1 MCHWPINIKGL
12 LFYFHFIEKTP
23 DCQLLEDQYDAKGE
37 YPNCCPIYECPEGI
51 EITYKNKAGS
61 NKKSPRTLE

>member
-1 MCHWPINIKGL
+1 MRLMLKFN
-12 LFYFHFIEKTP
+12 FIEKTP